1 MWGAAV
7 SPPEVGSPPKIRDTM
22 AREGA
27 VCLCLSFNHN
37 FSPLALDL
45 EREIQGR
52 SRARLGYPG
61 SQAEAALI
69 LPLPTADGRRQHGN
83 MVKNGDDATRW
94 HRMNL

>member
-27 VCLCLSFNHN
+27 VCLCLSFNHR
-37 FSPLALDL
+37 FCPLALDL
-45 EREIQGR
+45 EREIQAR

-61 SQAEAALI
+61 CQAEAAHPSSSNYRWSEAALEHGE
-69 LPLPTADGRRQHGN
+69 DGDN
-83 MVKNGDDATRW
+83 ATRW